1 MVAFSFT
8 IKGIAM
14 MFKEIEEKWRGC
26 ETREMRRDLCEK
38 LFGTERGWWRACQI
52 AVERDD
58 VTTLEEW
65 LRPSGTAEKFFNFLS
80 AEDSHTDRDD
90 CRTARA
96 HLLCAKVVILARRTL
111 EKPETLDALLSA
123 AWEAVKEANG
133 DLDVPALFDDV
144 RQQIKQA
151 LNHWFTFSADAV
163 FHQIAQTCKV
173 PVAWARDLTAEL
185 LGTKRTV
192 DEQAE
197 QFNQVS
203 LPVLL
208 YDEWAQTGATASLVL
223 EKLSDGAGELYPDP
237 ARMAFVPLDTTFRQS
252 AENAQQYTRQTTGD
266 WLDNSDVRWRL
277 ERPLPD
283 WDAYSKESRWISVA
297 LSALLSRPMENSS
310 PLGSCLINS
319 ALLSKL
325 ILPRSS
331 SPTTR
336 TLRAWIEILGS
347 GKRKRRVLLSCEK
360 GSYEIDRG
368 RYTVQ
373 LRRYFIEI
381 FPPP

>member
-277 ERPLPD
+277 ERPLPGLKGD
-283 WDAYSKESRWISVA
+283 SLGGAFAVGLGCLFQRKPVDIRCAISAAITPDGKFQPV
-297 LSALLSRPMENSS
+297 
-310 PLGSCLINS
+310 GQ
-319 ALLSKL
+319 
-325 ILPRSS
+325 LPDK
-331 SPTTR
+331 
-336 TLRAWIEILGS
+336 LRAALKADITQVLVAHDQDLTGVDRDSWEWEEKEKGVVVL
-347 GKRKRRVLLSCEK
+347 RKRLL
-360 GSYEIDRG
+360 
-368 RYTVQ
+368 
-373 LRRYFIEI
+373 
-381 FPPP
+381 